1 MFFKILVGIVTI
13 TGVVTPNLVE
23 AQVIIQS
30 GSSSANAEGE
40 NNWAVGGVEQSAKQ
54 SNNLSNY
61 GNSHRIIQQSG
72 RVNSSARGRNN
83 TVVGN
88 INQSAQQEK
97 NNQTAIQNASGNYRV
112 TGSNNVV
119 NGKINQ
125 ISNQGQ

>member
-1 MFFKILVGIVTI
+1 MFFKILVCLVTI

-30 GSSSANAEGE
+30 GSSRANAEGK
-40 NNWAVGGVEQSAKQ
+40 NNWAVSEVEQSAKQ

-61 GNSHRIIQQSG
+61 SNSHQIIRQSG

-88 INQSAQQEK
+88 INQSAQQEN
-97 NNQTAIQNASGNYRV
+97 NNQTAIQNASGNYRG
-112 TGSNNVV
+112 TGSNNMVD
-119 NGKINQ
+119 GKINQ
-125 ISNQGQ
+125 ISNQGE

>member
-1 MFFKILVGIVTI
+1 MFLKILVGMVTI
-13 TGVVTPNLVE
+13 TGVVIPNLVQ

-30 GSSSANAEGE
+30 GSSSANAEGK
-40 NNWAVGGVEQSAKQ
+40 NNWAVGGVEQSARQ

-61 GNSHRIIQQSG
+61 GNSQQIIQQSG

-88 INQSAQQEK
+88 INQSAQQQEK
-97 NNQTAIQNASGNYRV
+97 NNQTVIQNASGNYRG

-119 NGKINQ
+119 DGKINQ
-125 ISNQGQ
+125 ISD